1 MTGNRFLTLG
11 DNFKY
16 QGMRLKLV
24 ELLRSKGITDPQVL
38 EAIAKV
44 PRHLFLDS
52 ALAAHAY
59 EDKAMP
65 LGEGQTIS
73 QPYTVAFQTQLLQI
87 NKWDR
92 VLEIGTG
99 SGYQACVLI
108 EMEARVY
115 SIEKIQKLHTTT
127 KKLLQKLNYN
137 PNMFR
142 GDGTLGLPGYA
153 PFDKIIVTAGA
164 PIVPQALLEQLK
176 INGILVI
183 PVGDRNEQKMLRITK
198 ISDTETRSETYHNFK
213 FVPLIGQQGWQDLN

>member
-1 MTGNRFLTLG
+1 MDNYRTKGLRKKLIKELESLG
-11 DNFKY
+11 IQDKN
-16 QGMRLKLV
+16 
-24 ELLRSKGITDPQVL
+24 VL
-38 EAIAKV
+38 NAINSI
-44 PRHLFLDS
+44 PRHVFMDS
-52 ALAAHAY
+52 AFIEHAY
-59 EDKAMP
+59 QNKAFP
-65 LGEGQTIS
+65 IGYGQTIS
-73 QPYTVAFQTQLLQI
+73 HPYTVAYQTELLEI
-87 NKWDR
+87 KKEDKI
-92 VLEIGTG
+92 LEIGTG